1 METSCTP
8 NKIVCTQKE
17 HQHYKLVLFSWEGEE
32 MEKRSKAELKAL
44 ETAPILR
51 HKDGYD
57 YDITGKIQ
65 GVDYEINKDSLVTTN
80 KREINAIK
88 NQRKHFVPITERSPE
103 EQLEI
108 RRKGQA
114 AQTEKRRQRKKITDI
129 CNELL
134 SMSASDM
141 ANGVVNPELA
151 DKLKETDIS
160 LYDLMVAKMIE
171 ESLHGNVKAFTA
183 VRDSAGDKPVDEANI
198 SADLITDADRELL
211 RNVANRLGDI
221 KP

>member
-1 METSCTP
+1 
-8 NKIVCTQKE
+8 
-17 HQHYKLVLFSWEGEE
+17 

-108 RRKGQA
+108 RRK

-151 DKLKETDIS
+151 DKLKGTDIS

-183 VRDSAGDKPVDEANI
+183 VRDSAGDKPVDTSEIKAEVV
-198 SADLITDADRELL
+198 TDTDMELVC
-211 RNVANRLGDI
+211 NVAERLSGKKED
-221 KP
+221 

>member
-1 METSCTP
+1 
-8 NKIVCTQKE
+8 
-17 HQHYKLVLFSWEGEE
+17 

-141 ANGVVNPELA
+141 ANGVVNRELSE
-151 DKLKETDIS
+151 KLKETDIS

-183 VRDSAGDKPVDEANI
+183 VRDSAGDKPVDTSEIKAEVV
-198 SADLITDADRELL
+198 TDTDMELV
-211 RNVANRLGDI
+211 RNVAERLSGKKED
-221 KP
+221 

>member
-1 METSCTP
+1 
-8 NKIVCTQKE
+8 
-17 HQHYKLVLFSWEGEE
+17 

-141 ANGVVNPELA
+141 ANGVVNPGLA

-211 RNVANRLGDI
+211 RKVANRLGDI

>member
-1 METSCTP
+1 M
-8 NKIVCTQKE
+8 KE
-17 HQHYKLVLFSWEGEE
+17 
-32 MEKRSKAELKAL
+32 RSKAELKAL

-65 GVDYEINKDSLVTTN
+65 GVDYEINKDSLVVTG
-80 KREINAIK
+80 KKEISAIR
-88 NQRKHFVPITERSPE
+88 NQRKYFIPINERSPE

-114 AQTEKRRQRKKITDI
+114 AQAEQRRKKKNVTDI

-134 SMSASDM
+134 SIPASDLV
-141 ANGVVNPELA
+141 NGVVNDTLA
-151 DKLKETDIS
+151 EKLKGTDLT
-160 LYDLMVAKMIE
+160 LYELIVAKMAE
-171 ESLHGNVKAFTA
+171 EAMHGNVKAFIA
-183 VRDSAGDKPVDEANI
+183 VRDSAGDKPVEESKI

>member
-114 AQTEKRRQRKKITDI
+114 AQTEKRRQRKT
-129 CNELL
+129 
-134 SMSASDM
+134 SW
-141 ANGVVNPELA
+141 
-151 DKLKETDIS
+151 
-160 LYDLMVAKMIE
+160 
-171 ESLHGNVKAFTA
+171 AFEI
-183 VRDSAGDKPVDEANI
+183 V
-198 SADLITDADRELL
+198 
-211 RNVANRLGDI
+211 
-221 KP
+221 

>member
-1 METSCTP
+1 
-8 NKIVCTQKE
+8 
-17 HQHYKLVLFSWEGEE
+17 
-32 MEKRSKAELKAL
+32 
-44 ETAPILR
+44 
-51 HKDGYD
+51 
-57 YDITGKIQ
+57 
-65 GVDYEINKDSLVTTN
+65 
-80 KREINAIK
+80 
-88 NQRKHFVPITERSPE
+88 
-103 EQLEI
+103 
-108 RRKGQA
+108 
-114 AQTEKRRQRKKITDI
+114 
-129 CNELL
+129 
-134 SMSASDM
+134 MSASDM

-151 DKLKETDIS
+151 DKLKGTDIS

>member
-1 METSCTP
+1 M
-8 NKIVCTQKE
+8 KE
-17 HQHYKLVLFSWEGEE
+17 
-32 MEKRSKAELKAL
+32 RSKAELKAL
-44 ETAPILR
+44 ETAPILK

-141 ANGVVNPELA
+141 ANGVVNRELSE
-151 DKLKETDIS
+151 KLKETDIS

>member
-1 METSCTP
+1 
-8 NKIVCTQKE
+8 
-17 HQHYKLVLFSWEGEE
+17 

-141 ANGVVNPELA
+141 ANGVVNPVLA
-151 DKLKETDIS
+151 DKLKGTDIS

-183 VRDSAGDKPVDEANI
+183 VRDSAGDKPVDTSEIKAEVV
-198 SADLITDADRELL
+198 TDTDMELV
-211 RNVANRLGDI
+211 RNVAERLSGRKED
-221 KP
+221 

>member
-1 METSCTP
+1 
-8 NKIVCTQKE
+8 
-17 HQHYKLVLFSWEGEE
+17 

-160 LYDLMVAKMIE
+160 LYDRMVAKMIG
-171 ESLHGNVKAFTA
+171 ESPHGNVKALTA

>member
-1 METSCTP
+1 
-8 NKIVCTQKE
+8 
-17 HQHYKLVLFSWEGEE
+17 

-151 DKLKETDIS
+151 EKLKETDIS

-183 VRDSAGDKPVDEANI
+183 VRDSAGDKPVDTSEIKAEVV
-198 SADLITDADRELL
+198 TDTDMELV
-211 RNVANRLGDI
+211 RNVAERLSGRKED
-221 KP
+221 

>member
-1 METSCTP
+1 
-8 NKIVCTQKE
+8 
-17 HQHYKLVLFSWEGEE
+17 

-141 ANGVVNPELA
+141 ANGVVNPGLA

>member
-1 METSCTP
+1 
-8 NKIVCTQKE
+8 
-17 HQHYKLVLFSWEGEE
+17 

-114 AQTEKRRQRKKITDI
+114 AQTEKRRQRKK
-129 CNELL
+129 
-134 SMSASDM
+134 
-141 ANGVVNPELA
+141 
-151 DKLKETDIS
+151 
-160 LYDLMVAKMIE
+160 
-171 ESLHGNVKAFTA
+171 
-183 VRDSAGDKPVDEANI
+183 
-198 SADLITDADRELL
+198 
-211 RNVANRLGDI
+211 
-221 KP
+221 

>member
-1 METSCTP
+1 M
-8 NKIVCTQKE
+8 KE
-17 HQHYKLVLFSWEGEE
+17 
-32 MEKRSKAELKAL
+32 RSKAELKAL

-65 GVDYEINKDSLVTTN
+65 GVDYEINSKSLVTTY
-80 KREINAIK
+80 KREINSIR
-88 NQRKHFVPITERSPE
+88 NQRKHFIPITERSPE

-108 RRKGQA
+108 RRKAQA
-114 AQTEKRRQRKKITDI
+114 SMKETQRKRKKLIDI
-129 CNELL
+129 CNTIL
-134 SMSASDM
+134 SLSADDI
-141 ANGVVNPELA
+141 ANQVVNPELA
-151 DKLKETDIS
+151 DKVIGQGLE
-160 LYDLMVAKMIE
+160 LYDLLVLKMAE
-171 ESLHGNVKAFTA
+171 EALHGNVKAFTA